1 MHPLKIALQRR
12 GVQARKKL
20 MALLYYLRAQDLKR
34 GRGGKPP
41 PHEVLEPPSNHTE
54 VPEGTSD
61 IYDAITT
68 GYSDDPWFQD
78 EKHTANYTL
87 QDGFWYT
94 KAEQLIVPNMPSIK
108 LSIMEEMHASPMYG
122 HAGTTKTK
130 KQV

>member
-1 MHPLKIALQRR
+1 MMRLLQ
-12 GVQARKKL
+12 
-20 MALLYYLRAQDLKR
+20 
-34 GRGGKPP
+34 
-41 PHEVLEPPSNHTE
+41 
-54 VPEGTSD
+54 GTLTIHGFKTRST
-61 IYDAITT
+61 Y
-68 GYSDDPWFQD
+68 
-78 EKHTANYTL
+78 TANYTL

>member
-78 EKHTANYTL
+78 EKH
-87 QDGFWYT
+87 
-94 KAEQLIVPNMPSIK
+94 IHCK
-108 LSIMEEMHASPMYG
+108 LYFARWFLVHKSRATYC
-122 HAGTTKTK
+122 A
-130 KQV
+130 